1 MLPSLR
7 SLSSSCV
14 RHSLT
19 CTLQRLIFLFFLFHV
34 CIRVD
39 AARLAKEQAAKEKRA
54 REEAER
60 RRRREAEARAEQD
73 RREVEAKEQE
83 AAAYA
88 DLQRG
93 RAVVG
98 KPIRVQREGGAGL
111 PIGWQEVVD
120 AASGNTYY
128 FHAGTNASQWGRPGC
143 IGRVTEFNEYE
154 GKHKVAYTDGESKW
168 LFLTE
173 YSEVSEAEMQ
183 AEVAAIR
190 GE

>member
-1 MLPSLR
+1 MKSVFSLGI
-7 SLSSSCV
+7 L
-14 RHSLT
+14 RHSLPSV
-19 CTLQRLIFLFFLFHV
+19 TLQRLIFLFCLFHV

-98 KPIRVQREGGAGL
+98 KPVRVQWGG
-111 PIGWQEVVD
+111 
-120 AASGNTYY
+120 
-128 FHAGTNASQWGRPGC
+128 GTSYV
-143 IGRVTEFNEYE
+143 GRVTEFNEDD
-154 GKHKVAYTDGESKW
+154 GKHMVIYTDGDVKW
-168 LFLTE
+168 HDLDKME
-173 YSEVSEAEMQ
+173 WSEVSEAELKPRRVQ
-183 AEVAAIR
+183 RREY
-190 GE
+190 